1 MKPLFCLLL
10 ALSAS
15 SVCLADTA
23 ALQNCRLVKDA
34 AARLACYDAIALPA
48 PVRSPAAQVGAPAVA
63 VVPPPATAAGSTV
76 PLAPAVP
83 VVPAAAVA
91 ATKPAAATDPAAIFG
106 FENRPA
112 PASTAVDALVSS
124 IPGRFEGWLANG
136 RIRLANGQ
144 VWQVSDGSQ
153 AAYDLSDPAVRIT
166 RGVAGTFFMEIT
178 GVAQTPRVRRVQ

>member
-1 MKPLFCLLL
+1 MKPLFCFLL
-10 ALSAS
+10 ALTAS
-15 SVCLADTA
+15 SVSLADTA
-23 ALQNCRLVKDA
+23 ALQNCRLLKDP
-34 AARLACYDAIALPA
+34 AARLVCYDAIALPA
-48 PVRSPAAQVGAPAVA
+48 PAGSPSARTDAAAATVA
-63 VVPPPATAAGSTV
+63 PPPAAAAGST
-76 PLAPAVP
+76 LP

-91 ATKPAAATDPAAIFG
+91 ATKPATAADPAAVFG

-112 PASTAVDALVSS
+112 PAAAAADALVSS

-166 RGVAGTFFMEIT
+166 RGVAGTFFMEIS